1 MCIAY
6 TINTATMS
14 IQSNLAAIEKYLA
27 VAKAEDTKLANGT
40 KSSAA
45 KVRAAL
51 LEIGKECSE
60 SRKLALD
67 CGKAIP
73 TKKRVPK
80 EAKSDS
86 EELPDSSPALERA
99 AAEPEMS
106 DTPTIK
112 PAKRGRRPK
121 LAPVAA

>member
-1 MCIAY
+1 
-6 TINTATMS
+6 MS

-27 VAKAEDTKLANGT
+27 VAKAEDAKLASGT

-80 EAKSDS
+80 EPKSDS
-86 EELPDSSPALERA
+86 EELPESPPALKRA
-99 AAEPEMS
+99 DDVKAPEVS

-112 PAKRGRRPK
+112 PKRGRKPK

>member
-1 MCIAY
+1 
-6 TINTATMS
+6 MS
-14 IQSNLAAIEKYLA
+14 IQINLAAIEKYLA

-40 KSSAA
+40 KSYAA

-51 LEIGKECSE
+51 LEIGKECSN

-67 CGKAIP
+67 VGKQIP

-80 EAKSDS
+80 SEAKSDS
-86 EELPDSSPALERA
+86 EELPESPPALEGA
-99 AAEPEMS
+99 DGVKAPEVS